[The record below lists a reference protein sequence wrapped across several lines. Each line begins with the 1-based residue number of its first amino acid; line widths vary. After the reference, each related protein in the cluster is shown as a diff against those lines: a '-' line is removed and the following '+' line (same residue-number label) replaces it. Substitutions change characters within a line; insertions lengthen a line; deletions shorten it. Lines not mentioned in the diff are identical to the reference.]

1 MVARCRA
8 VIISFQSRKLEKV
21 CGDQILLIKKYG
33 SLRARLITK
42 RLDELEAAVCL
53 EDIRHLPGVRCH
65 ELVGDRKGTL
75 AVNLEHPYRLVF
87 EPAQIPIP
95 KKIDGGLNWTIVTE
109 IRILAVEDY
118 HD

>member
-8 VIISFQSRKLEKV
+8 VIVSFQSHKLEKV
-21 CGDQILLIKKYG
+21 CVDQILLAKKYG
-33 SLRARLITK
+33 LFRAKLITR
-42 RLDELEAAVCL
+42 RLNELEAAACL
-53 EDIRHLPGVRCH
+53 EDMRHLPNARSH

-75 AVNLEHPYRLVF
+75 AVDLGHPYRLIF
-87 EPAQIPIP
+87 EPDHVPIP
-95 KKIDGGLNWTIVTE
+95 RKVEGGLDWTIVTA